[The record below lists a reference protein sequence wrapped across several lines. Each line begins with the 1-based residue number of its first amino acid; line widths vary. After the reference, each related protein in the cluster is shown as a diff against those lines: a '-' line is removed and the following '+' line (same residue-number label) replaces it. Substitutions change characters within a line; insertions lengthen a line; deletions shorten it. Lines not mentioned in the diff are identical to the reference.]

1 LRCGPSQNVPDAPR
15 TGHVLDEDD
24 SRLSQ
29 NAGIFHP
36 SIWGDFFLGYSN
48 PTASSQQQVSLIP
61 FVVALMH
68 L

>member
-1 LRCGPSQNVPDAPR
+1 LQCGQSRNVSDAPR
-15 TGHVLDEDD
+15 TGLDEDD

-61 FVVALMH
+61 FVVALKH
-68 L
+68 F